1 MWKQRTEPY
10 FVFFDVPAR
19 EEHQPAGLLEWRPDC
34 LQARVCAQ
42 SLPHARELRVSELP
56 EPPNTPRPHTN
67 GLRLPVVSQLQK
79 SLYGVGVGGRLD
91 CADANGAGGPRAIVY
106 PGRSLSHNGL
116 TDQSMPAL
124 IMTIEQLQHLRQL
137 MYVR

>member
-1 MWKQRTEPY
+1 MLT
-10 FVFFDVPAR
+10 ALA
-19 EEHQPAGLLEWRPDC
+19 HL
-34 LQARVCAQ
+34 
-42 SLPHARELRVSELP
+42 
-56 EPPNTPRPHTN
+56 
-67 GLRLPVVSQLQK
+67 
-79 SLYGVGVGGRLD
+79 
-91 CADANGAGGPRAIVY
+91 GATVY